1 MSEQEQPR
9 KRARKKSTQP
19 TPSTSTP
26 PTGVYN
32 PSALAPAGE
41 AVLTPSQK
49 KMQTL
54 LMQLVEKT
62 TALTVKVAACRCNHK
77 NECGVYQKAK
87 EIAEIIDEIQELR
100 AEVAA

>member
-9 KRARKKSTQP
+9 KRARRKSAQP
-19 TPSTSTP
+19 TSPTPTP
-26 PTGVYN
+26 PTGV
-32 PSALAPAGE
+32 ALAPPGE
-41 AVLTPSQK
+41 ATLTPSQR

-77 NECGVYQKAK
+77 GECGVYQKAK

>member
-9 KRARKKSTQP
+9 KRARRKSTQP
-19 TPSTSTP
+19 NSSTPTP
-26 PTGVYN
+26 PTGIYN
-32 PSALAPAGE
+32 SSALAATRE
-41 AVLTPSQK
+41 AALTPSQK

-62 TALTVKVAACRCNHK
+62 TALTVKVAACKCNHK
-77 NECGVYQKAK
+77 GECGVYQKAK